1 MGQNPEKTMKQS
13 IWLVA
18 VLGWV
23 AASAIGAR
31 ANSID
36 DLNGYWTGSG
46 SVVLASGNTERV
58 KCAVTYKVTDGGGQ
72 IRQSLRCAS
81 TDYKIEAHAELQL
94 KGALVTGSWEERTY
108 SATGQVRGRYTGN
121 DFVLAIEGANFSAA
135 MNISLSTCKQS
146 INISPHGLDVT
157 RISLGLGKC

>member
-1 MGQNPEKTMKQS
+1 MKKLL
-13 IWLVA
+13 WRLLV
-18 VLGWV
+18 VIGWA
-23 AASAIGAR
+23 AASAAGAA

-94 KGALVTGSWEERTY
+94 KGAQVTGSWEERTY
-108 SATGQVRGRYTGN
+108 SATGQVRGRYTGS
-121 DFVLAIEGANFSAA
+121 DLVLAIEGANFSAA
-135 MNISLSTCKQS
+135 MNISLSNCKQS
-146 INISPHGLDVT
+146 ISIAPRGLDVT
-157 RISLGLGKC
+157 RINLGLGKC